1 MFLFKIGVLGCLGD
15 RIGSAKRAV
24 SCFVSTKFIYWP
36 FRVRF
41 SSCGEGTRA
50 RSVDQGPHKPSKTW
64 FSLSNKLVLVRENL
78 DFSWFGSGP
87 WDVFVEDKPF

>member
-1 MFLFKIGVLGCLGD
+1 MFCLHKVYILAFQGSIFQLRGVV
-15 RIGSAKRAV
+15 AK
-24 SCFVSTKFIYWP
+24 
-36 FRVRF
+36 
-41 SSCGEGTRA
+41 ELGTRA